1 MFDETKFPR
10 GIRVRDKVSLFEGIV
25 QGYRIIENG
34 SFQISVQPQ
43 GTGERLPDAYYIDT
57 FTLEIIDPI
66 PLFHSPDADLP
77 VCLNIGDKVEDTV
90 TERTGTVVELLM
102 CLNGCILACV
112 QPLTKGG
119 ANDPTVFVKDHRILT
134 RIKAAGGDARF
145 ANERELLV
153 EKARTFVPRTTGASH
168 GIATRY

>member
-10 GIRVRDKVSLFEGIV
+10 GIRVRDKISLFEGIV
-25 QGYRIIENG
+25 QGYRIVENG

-43 GTGERLPDAYYIDT
+43 GDGDKIPDAYYIDT
-57 FTLEIIDPI
+57 FALEITESTR
-66 PLFHSPDADLP
+66 LFNAPDADLP

-90 TERTGTVVELLM
+90 TGRTGTVVELIM

-112 QPLTKGG
+112 QPLSKGG
-119 ANDPTVFVKDHRILT
+119 ANDPTVFVKDHRMLT
-134 RIKAAGGDARF
+134 QIKAADNA
-145 ANERELLV
+145 L
-153 EKARTFVPRTTGASH
+153 VPRTTGASH